1 MRLPCVEP
9 SLSFALAARSAKDDS
24 VFITL
29 EGGEG
34 TGKTTQQTL
43 LAEQLQKK
51 GYACLCTREPGGTA
65 LGKELRAL
73 LLHGDP
79 ISPTAE
85 LLLYAADRAEHVQT
99 RIRPALAAG
108 QVVLCDRFT
117 DSTLAYQGYGR
128 DLDLGVI
135 RQLNQLATG
144 GLEPDLTLWLD
155 LPPEL
160 GLARARS
167 RQGCGALQAVGV
179 DPLHR
184 PQDDSGAEREQ
195 TPDRM
200 EQAQWVFHQRLYQGF
215 QTLAAAEPE
224 RIVRIDA
231 EGSPQEVAERIW
243 QVVSARLSQG

>member
-1 MRLPCVEP
+1 
-9 SLSFALAARSAKDDS
+9 

-144 GLEPDLTLWLD
+144 GLKPDLTLWLD

-167 RQGCGALQAVGV
+167 RPGS
-179 DPLHR
+179 PT
-184 PQDDSGAEREQ
+184 PQDLQSAGAKGGHL
-195 TPDRM
+195 PDRKALVLHTPKANRTADAM
-200 EQAQWVFHQRLYQGF
+200 EQEQLDFHQRLYQGF

-243 QVVSARLSQG
+243 QVVSARLSQD